1 MHRRDFM
8 GIAAGLLTR
17 AVVCPHAAAAPLPA
31 FAQSLAASDQPM
43 DAAAFAAARRFVE
56 TPFGRIAYVE
66 RGSGSAALFLH
77 GFPLN
82 AFQWRGA
89 IAGLSPVRRC
99 IAPDFMGLGFTEVA
113 KGQSLAPGEQAAMI
127 VALLDRL
134 SVPSVELVAN
144 DSGGAVAQLLVTRHP
159 SRVRTLLL
167 TNCDTEHDSPPPL
180 LLPVIEASRKGTFAD
195 ERFIPQLADKS
206 LARSAKGI
214 GGLCYADPAHPTDE
228 AIEYYFRPLVSTPER
243 KALVHA
249 YALALER
256 NPLEGIG
263 PALKR
268 CRIPTRIVWGTSDV
282 IFSPKSPDYLDQA
295 FGDSRGV
302 RRLDGRKLFWPEELP
317 NVLVDEARRL
327 WDTNLVREAS

>member
-1 MHRRDFM
+1 MHRREFM
-8 GIAAGLLTR
+8 SITAGALAGAVASPRGAARLP
-17 AVVCPHAAAAPLPA
+17 VSAP
-31 FAQSLAASDQPM
+31 SLAASEQPM
-43 DAAAFAAARRFVE
+43 DAAAFAAARRFEE

-89 IAGLSPVRRC
+89 IAGLSEVRRC

-113 KGQSLAPGEQAAMI
+113 QGQSLAPSEQAEMI
-127 VALLDRL
+127 VTLLDKL
-134 SVPSVELVAN
+134 SVPSVDLIAN
-144 DSGGAVAQLLVTRHP
+144 DSGGAVAQLLVTRHAT
-159 SRVRTLLL
+159 RFRTLLL
-167 TNCDTEHDSPPPL
+167 TNCDTEPDSPPPL

-195 ERFIPQLADKS
+195 ERFVPQLADTS

-268 CRIPTRIVWGTSDV
+268 CRIPTRIVWGTSDG

-295 FGDSRGV
+295 FGQSRGV
-302 RRLDGRKLFWPEELP
+302 RRLEGRKLFWPEELP
-317 NVLVDEARRL
+317 NVVVDEARRL
-327 WDTNLVREAS
+327 WDTN

>member
-1 MHRRDFM
+1 MHRREFM
-8 GIAAGLLTR
+8 SIAAGVLTGS
-17 AVVCPHAAAAPLPA
+17 VVRPHAL
-31 FAQSLAASDQPM
+31 AQSLAASEPPM
-43 DAAAFAAARRFVE
+43 DATAFAAARRFVE

-66 RGSGSAALFLH
+66 RGRGRAALFLH

-89 IAGLSPVRRC
+89 IAGLSPIRRC
-99 IAPDFMGLGFTEVA
+99 IAPDFMGLGFTDVA
-113 KGQSLAPGEQAAMI
+113 KGQSLAPTEQAAMI
-127 VALLDRL
+127 VALLDTL
-134 SVPSVELVAN
+134 SVPGVDLVAN

-159 SRVRTLLL
+159 SRFRTLLL

-195 ERFIPQLADKS
+195 ERLIPQLANKP

-228 AIEYYFRPLVSTPER
+228 AIEYYFRPLVSSPER
-243 KALVHA
+243 QAQVHA

-268 CRIPTRIVWGTSDV
+268 CRIPTRIVWGMSDV
-282 IFSPKSPDYLDQA
+282 IFSPTSPGYLDQA
-295 FGDSRGV
+295 FGESRGV
-302 RRLDGRKLFWPEELP
+302 RRLEGRKLFWPEELP
-317 NVLVDEARRL
+317 NVVVDEARRL
-327 WDTNLVREAS
+327 WDTN

>member
-1 MHRRDFM
+1 MHRREFM
-8 GIAAGLLTR
+8 GIAAGALAGALVSPR
-17 AVVCPHAAAAPLPA
+17 VAAASLPA
-31 FAQSLAASDQPM
+31 SAASLAASDQPM
-43 DAAAFAAARRFVE
+43 DAARFAAARRFVQ

-66 RGSGSAALFLH
+66 CGSGSAALFLH

-89 IAGLSPVRRC
+89 IAGLSPLRRC
-99 IAPDFMGLGFTEVA
+99 IAPDFMGLGFTAVA

-127 VALLDRL
+127 VALLDKL
-134 SVPSVELVAN
+134 SVRSVDLIAN
-144 DSGGAVAQLLVTRHP
+144 DSGGAVAQLLVTRYAA
-159 SRVRTLLL
+159 RFRTLLL

-180 LLPVIEASRKGTFAD
+180 LLPVIEASRNGTFAD
-195 ERFIPQLADKS
+195 ERFVPQLADKS

-214 GGLCYADPAHPTDE
+214 GGLCYSDPAHPTDE

-268 CRIPTRIVWGTSDV
+268 CRIPTRIVWGTNDG
-282 IFSPKSPDYLDQA
+282 IFSPNSPDYLDQA
-295 FGDSRGV
+295 FGQSRGV
-302 RRLDGRKLFWPEELP
+302 RRLAGRKLFWPEELP
-317 NVLVDEARRL
+317 NVVVDEARRL
-327 WDTNLVREAS
+327 WDTN